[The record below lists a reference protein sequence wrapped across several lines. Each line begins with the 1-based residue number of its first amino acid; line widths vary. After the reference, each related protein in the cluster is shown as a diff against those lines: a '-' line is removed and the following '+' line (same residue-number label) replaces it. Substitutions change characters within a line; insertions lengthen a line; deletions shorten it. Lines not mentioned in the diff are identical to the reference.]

1 MACPVCFTDADP
13 AITQSLNA
21 GIFVLLGAT
30 ALVLGGLVRFI
41 ARIARLSSS
50 AEAAHYEVDR
60 VRPELDRRT
69 RLQASPPANG

>member
-30 ALVLGGLVRFI
+30 AVVLAGIVRFI
-41 ARIARLSSS
+41 LRLVRLSRD
-50 AEAAHYEVDR
+50 V
-60 VRPELDRRT
+60 
-69 RLQASPPANG
+69 RLQADVP

>member
-30 ALVLGGLVRFI
+30 GIVLAGIVRFI
-41 ARIARLSSS
+41 VRLARLS
-50 AEAAHYEVDR
+50 
-60 VRPELDRRT
+60 RRA
-69 RLQASPPANG
+69 RLQADFTA